1 MKCPRCQAE
10 NLDERVYCW
19 KCFAPLRSGAMGT
32 SPTVT
37 ATAPAAVPSRGGTKE
52 ATTTRKPPIAL
63 LALIGALVIVA
74 VAVIAFLLFR
84 NSPSQVAQA
93 LADGLAR
100 KDEATLRRIVAAKD
114 ADRVPRLL
122 GFAGMFPDLQLQVA
136 RVEDRGGQKVAVLSA
151 SFSQVAFGAMR
162 ISVPNAKLELPF
174 ALTRERGLF
183 WRVDLEQSE
192 SLLRQQFQ
200 QAAAAYLRQSP
211 AMLQQFLQQMMQKMP
226 APPR

>member
-1 MKCPRCQAE
+1 
-10 NLDERVYCW
+10 
-19 KCFAPLRSGAMGT
+19 
-32 SPTVT
+32 
-37 ATAPAAVPSRGGTKE
+37 
-52 ATTTRKPPIAL
+52 
-63 LALIGALVIVA
+63 
-74 VAVIAFLLFR
+74 
-84 NSPSQVAQA
+84 
-93 LADGLAR
+93 
-100 KDEATLRRIVAAKD
+100 
-114 ADRVPRLL
+114 
-122 GFAGMFPDLQLQVA
+122 MFPDLQLQVA

-192 SLLRQQFQ
+192 NLLRQQFQ

-211 AMLQQFLQQMMQKMP
+211 AMLQQFLQQMMQGMP

>member
-37 ATAPAAVPSRGGTKE
+37 ATAPAALPRGRATE
-52 ATTTRKPPIAL
+52 AATTRKPPLAL
-63 LALIGALVIVA
+63 LALTGALVIVA

-84 NSPSQVAQA
+84 NSPSQVAQT
-93 LADGLAR
+93 LADGLVR

-122 GFAGMFPDLQLQVA
+122 GFAGMFPDLQLQVV

-162 ISVPNAKLELPF
+162 ISVPNSKVELPF
-174 ALTRERGLF
+174 ALTRERGFF

-192 SLLRQQFQ
+192 NLLLQQLQ

-211 AMLQQFLQQMMQKMP
+211 AMLQKFLQQMMQGMP